1 MDNVETQAYDGDM
14 VATELQASV
23 PIHKALSILNPCMVM
38 CAHWQVQEAAPE
50 HGQPPQ
56 EVQKSLIAQ
65 DPEEHLHVAA
75 QEPEEVDDNSKA
87 KHTEASV
94 AHDGKEEEEAD
105 TPVLASC
112 TQKSQASAAAAPPP
126 QPVSVLSFQALLCE
140 SMHTCWL
147 SDLSVCV

>member
-23 PIHKALSILNPCMVM
+23 PIHKALSMLNPCMVM

-75 QEPEEVDDNSKA
+75 G
-87 KHTEASV
+87 T
-94 AHDGKEEEEAD
+94 GRG
-105 TPVLASC
+105 
-112 TQKSQASAAAAPPP
+112 
-126 QPVSVLSFQALLCE
+126 
-140 SMHTCWL
+140 
-147 SDLSVCV
+147 